1 MRSHFPTH
9 KLIENLMPRF
19 ETTLI
24 FGKLRQIIA
33 LCCLQISLVL
43 GLAIGDGSSA
53 IALPVLSETP
63 SSPVARVTAEP
74 LESETGARRAEKASE
89 KVFQGLET
97 TKRKIGKTERR
108 KEAIEHGREKASGK
122 LESLADKA
130 RRAQESG
137 ETLTPVEK
145 KILKRLPTEE

>member
-1 MRSHFPTH
+1 
-9 KLIENLMPRF
+9 MPRF
-19 ETTLI
+19 ETALK

-33 LCCLQISLVL
+33 LCCVQISLVL
-43 GLAIGDGSSA
+43 GLAMGSGNSA
-53 IALPVLSETP
+53 IASPVLADAS
-63 SSPVARVTAEP
+63 SSPVAQVTAESLD
-74 LESETGARRAEKASE
+74 LEEGARRAEKASE

-97 TKRKIGKTERR
+97 TKREIGKTQKR
-108 KEAIEHGREKASGK
+108 KEAIEDARETASGK

>member
-1 MRSHFPTH
+1 MRSHFLTH
-9 KLIENLMPRF
+9 KLIEKLMPRL
-19 ETTLI
+19 ETTLK

-43 GLAIGDGSSA
+43 GFVICDGGSA
-53 IALPVLSETP
+53 VALPVLPKTQP
-63 SSPVARVTAEP
+63 SPVAQATAKS

-97 TKRKIGKTERR
+97 TKREIGKTQKR
-108 KEAIEHGREKASGK
+108 KEAIEDARETASGK

-130 RRAQESG
+130 RQAQESG

-145 KILKRLPTEE
+145 KILKRLPTKE